1 MCFLREFVFVLSGA
15 SVTFLVTVT
24 EYPRQANNE
33 RNGLFLA
40 HILRVQSIM
49 VGKDDTW
56 GSWIP
61 CIQSQEEEI
70 DPFEVLQLLRK
81 RYSGIPDTTDFT

>member
-15 SVTFLVTVT
+15 FVTLLIAVT
-24 EYPRQANNE
+24 EYLRQANNE

-49 VGKDDTW
+49 VGK
-56 GSWIP
+56 
-61 CIQSQEEEI
+61 
-70 DPFEVLQLLRK
+70 K
-81 RYSGIPDTTDFT
+81 